1 MKSKRITYLSILT
14 AVAIVLNIF
23 ENYLPMPF
31 IAPGAKI
38 GLANIVTMICIMSIS
53 YKDAFLIMITRIILG
68 AIFGGGLSGFIYS
81 VSGGVLSF
89 IFMVIVKEVFKSKI
103 SPIGISVTGAVFHNV
118 GQIIVA
124 IFIIKSILLINY
136 LPILIVIGT
145 VSGTFIGYLIIYFNN
160 HFKKISKKILVYKY

>member
-1 MKSKRITYLSILT
+1 MKSKKIAYLSILT

-23 ENYLPMPF
+23 ENYLPLPF

-38 GLANIVTMICIMSIS
+38 GLANIITMIGIISIG
-53 YKDAFLIMITRIILG
+53 YKDTFLVMFTRIMLG

-81 VSGGVLSF
+81 FAGGVLSF
-89 IFMVIVKEVFKSKI
+89 ASMIIVKETFKKNI

-124 IFIIKSILLINY
+124 IIILNNILIINY
-136 LPILIVIGT
+136 LPVLVIVGT
-145 VSGTFIGYLIIYFNN
+145 VSGSFVGYSTIYFMN
-160 HFKKISKKILVYKY
+160 HLNKVTKIVFKN

>member
-53 YKDAFLIMITRIILG
+53 YKDTFLIMITRIILG

-81 VSGGVLSF
+81 ISGGVLSF
-89 IFMVIVKEVFKSKI
+89 IFMVIVKEIFKNKI

-118 GQIIVA
+118 GQVIVA
-124 IFIIKSILLINY
+124 IIIIKNILLINY
-136 LPILIVIGT
+136 LPVLIVIGT
-145 VSGTFIGYLIIYFNN
+145 ISGTFIGYLTIYFNN
-160 HFKKISKKILVYKY
+160 HLKKISKNFFHI